1 MNKIFFRCL
10 CKLSID
16 KYKNIWYNKDTR
28 LKDLNKQKK
37 EVSL

>member
-1 MNKIFFRCL
+1 M
-10 CKLSID
+10 D

-37 EVSL
+37 EKKEVSL